1 MYTFANESL
10 TADLSP
16 SRVVRLGRQFE
27 MTRMVF
33 TIYEDRTES
42 ACMIDHNRQVGFLQS
57 SASQTLEVICRGMG
71 DISKCRIGLVYSSVL
86 SRVSTVQIKHE

>member
-16 SRVVRLGRQFE
+16 SRVVRLARQFE

-42 ACMIDHNRQVGFLQS
+42 ACMIDHDRHVGFLQS

-86 SRVSTVQIKHE
+86 SRVSTMQIKHE

>member
-42 ACMIDHNRQVGFLQS
+42 ACMIDHDPQVGFLQS
-57 SASQTLEVICRGMG
+57 SASQTLICRGMG

-86 SRVSTVQIKHE
+86 SRVSTMQIKHE